1 MKICN
6 KCKIEK
12 PKNEFDKHSAKKDGL
27 QHQCKICRSEHRAKN
42 AKSISDYQKAY
53 RISRPGERSRQQ
65 MRYAARNP
73 EKVAR
78 TPEQLAET
86 RRRYKA
92 KNPEKISEQRRNR
105 RALKL
110 SAEGK
115 HTADDVLSIF
125 KSQCGLCANCRTELS
140 TSGHDKYHVD
150 HIMPLALGG
159 SNWPKN
165 LQCLC
170 PKCNM
175 SKGAKHPDIW
185 AKKSPG

>member
-12 PKNEFDKHSAKKDGL
+12 TKNEFDKHSAKRDGL
-27 QHQCKICRSEHRAKN
+27 QPHCKMCRREHRAKT
-42 AKSISDYQKAY
+42 AQSISDYQRAY
-53 RISRPGERSRQQ
+53 RVSRPGERSKQQ
-65 MRYAARNP
+65 MKYA
-73 EKVAR
+73 
-78 TPEQLAET
+78 
-86 RRRYKA
+86 A
-92 KNPEKISEQRRNR
+92 KNPEKIAEHARKSKARHPETILAHRRNR
-105 RALKL
+105 RALKM

-115 HTADDVLSIF
+115 HTASEVKSIF
-125 KSQCGLCANCRTELS
+125 QSQRGLCANCKTKLS
-140 TSGHDKYHVD
+140 TEGNNKYHVD

-170 PKCNM
+170 PKCNL

-185 AKKSPG
+185 AKENGRMLQ